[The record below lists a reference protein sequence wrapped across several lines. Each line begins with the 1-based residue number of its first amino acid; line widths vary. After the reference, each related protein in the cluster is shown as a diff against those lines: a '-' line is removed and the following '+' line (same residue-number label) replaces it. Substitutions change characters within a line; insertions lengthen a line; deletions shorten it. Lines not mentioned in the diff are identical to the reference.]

1 MNQLAKAAGVS
12 VSTVSRALR
21 SQPSIP
27 EATRHRIQQLAE
39 KFGYRPDPMLNAL
52 YSYRKG
58 VTKTEYRPTIAMV
71 ATSSD
76 WKESLACRL
85 YHEGARRRAE
95 DLGYQVEVFVVE
107 ARKLSCQR
115 LTGILETRSIRGV
128 LTLPILDVSVNLEL
142 LPQHFLVVALGYKFQ
157 SAHIN
162 RVSIDHFSAMGQA
175 LEQLAALGYR
185 RPGLVLR
192 SESPRLAP
200 SGVTHVGKLWEGS
213 YLAERTRLFPDL
225 DLPVIKPTNAHQ
237 LEHWLEQSSPDVLIS
252 QDLKVTRWMAEHHA
266 RFPIAYTMVDDDTT
280 LTGIHQN
287 SLQVGRRAVDL
298 LVADL
303 YRTETDSATAPVTL
317 LVGTTWN
324 AGSTAPHRTT
334 GQAAPASSN
343 DQTGHDD
350 P

>member
-39 KFGYRPDPMLNAL
+39 KYGYRPDPMLNAL

-58 VTKTEYRPTIAMV
+58 MTRTEYRPTLAMV
-71 ATSSD
+71 ATD
-76 WKESLACRL
+76 AEWQENLACRL

-95 DLGYQVEVFVVE
+95 DLGYQVDVFVVQ
-107 ARKLSCQR
+107 ARRLSCDR
-115 LTGILETRSIRGV
+115 LAGILETRNIRGV
-128 LTLPILDVSVNLEL
+128 LTLPILDVSVNLDL
-142 LPQHFLVVALGYKFQ
+142 LPQKFLVVGLGYKFKPAQ
-157 SAHIN
+157 IN

-175 LEQLAALGYR
+175 LTELSALGYR

-192 SESPRLAP
+192 SEGPRVAP
-200 SGVTHVGKLWEGS
+200 TGVTHVGKLWEGG
-213 YLAERTRLFPDL
+213 YLAERAKLFPDL
-225 DLPVIKPTNAHQ
+225 DLPVTKPADAPQ
-237 LEHWLEQSSPDVLIS
+237 LERWLEKSSPDVLIS
-252 QDLKVTRWMAEHHA
+252 QDRKVTRWMAENHTG
-266 RFPIAYTMVDDDTT
+266 FPIAHTMVDDDTT

-303 YRTETDSATAPVTL
+303 YRTETDSPTAPVTL

-324 AGSTAPHRTT
+324 PGSTACHRAISRA
-334 GQAAPASSN
+334 GSAFS
-343 DQTGHDD
+343 
-350 P
+350 